1 MQLIAKLIEV
11 LPVQTGEGRNGTWKK
26 QSIIVETTD
35 SNYPKKICVVVWGD
49 KANENILKIGNVLD
63 IAIDIESR
71 ECNGK
76 WYTDVKAWKIEM
88 ANASSGK
95 NQPNTNQYAE
105 PVITTSAPINTPPTS
120 VFDSNSFSPV
130 SDDEGDLP
138 F

>member
-63 IAIDIESR
+63 ISIDIESR
-71 ECNGK
+71 EFNGK
-76 WYTDVKAWKIEM
+76 WYTDVKAWKIDM
-88 ANASSGK
+88 ANANSGN

>member
-63 IAIDIESR
+63 ISIDIESR
-71 ECNGK
+71 EFNGK
-76 WYTDVKAWKIEM
+76 WYTDVKAWKIDM
-88 ANASSGK
+88 ASNNNNQSNA
-95 NQPNTNQYAE
+95 QPQAE
-105 PVITTSAPINTPPTS
+105 PYAATSAPMNIPPAS
-120 VFDSNSFSPV
+120 VFDNNTFSSA